1 MKARAVHFAQSV
13 HLHEAQR
20 PDNTDYIHYKYYQHT
35 DLSWSNQSPKMPE
48 AIATSKRKF
57 HKLLDSITAAS
68 NTLPARDNATTTS
81 TPLTAREKM
90 DLASERARKRLRHS
104 TSSTSLSTSLG
115 SSMNRP
121 ANSST
126 TSLSQTRR
134 VPSRT
139 SIANTDE
146 NKDLPN
152 FAPWSQAQFLE
163 RLKTFRKVTYWH
175 PKPAVIG
182 EVHWAKRGWT
192 CVDVNLVACRGGCE
206 RRVLVKLDRTG
217 KVVKD
222 AIAGSGSGAQGE
234 EESEDEVDET
244 ELENALAERY
254 KDEIV
259 NGHAETCLWRK
270 AGCKDDIYRLS
281 LVRPVLWQPEL
292 RKRYSSLFDIAASI
306 KDVTFKSLDR
316 SSDPALL
323 PVDRILESLPTEVL
337 PIIELDHS
345 TKARALDVALHGWSG
360 ASESHADILQCDA
373 CFQRIGLW
381 MYQPGYKPSHTTTSD
396 NEAEV
401 VSVDLL
407 DMHREH
413 CPWRNARSQQATGSL
428 EGLSAC
434 QILNRVVSTFAREAK
449 RKSED
454 ARSHTNAVPGAEN
467 AADDVQEV
475 HVPKLSRE
483 EVERLDREREGKLR
497 RLKRMFTI
505 KRGTAAKLP
514 SAS

>member
-1 MKARAVHFAQSV
+1 
-13 HLHEAQR
+13 
-20 PDNTDYIHYKYYQHT
+20 
-35 DLSWSNQSPKMPE
+35 MPE

-68 NTLPARDNATTTS
+68 NTLPVRDNAATTNAT
-81 TPLTAREKM
+81 TLTAREKL

-115 SSMNRP
+115 SSLNLP
-121 ANSST
+121 ANSSS
-126 TSLSQTRR
+126 TSLSQNRLAA
-134 VPSRT
+134 SRT
-139 SIANTDE
+139 GDK
-146 NKDLPN
+146 NKELPN

-175 PKPAVIG
+175 PKPAVVG

-222 AIAGSGSGAQGE
+222 AIAGREQEDE
-234 EESEDEVDET
+234 EEDEVNEM

-259 NGHAETCLWRK
+259 QGHAETCLWRK

-292 RKRYSSLFDIAASI
+292 RSRYTSLLPIADSI
-306 KDVTFKSLDR
+306 KDVAFKSLDR
-316 SSDPALL
+316 SDPALL
-323 PVDRILESLPTEVL
+323 PVDRILEALPADVL
-337 PIIELDHS
+337 PPTDLDQP
-345 TKARALDVALHGWSG
+345 TKAKALDVALHGWRG
-360 ASESHADILQCDA
+360 ASESHADILQCDT

-381 MYQPGYKPSHTTTSD
+381 MYQPGYKPSHTSASD
-396 NEAEV
+396 DESEV
-401 VSVDLL
+401 ATVDLL

-428 EGLSAC
+428 EGMSAC
-434 QILNRVVSTFAREAK
+434 EILKRVVSTNAREA
-449 RKSED
+449 RRRSDGAATHASRTAED
-454 ARSHTNAVPGAEN
+454 DREEEEEE
-467 AADDVQEV
+467 VQ
-475 HVPKLSRE
+475 VPKLSRE
-483 EVERLDREREGKLR
+483 EVDRLDREREGKLR
-497 RLKRMFTI
+497 RLRRIFTI
-505 KRGTAAKLP
+505 KRTSTKVSTVG
-514 SAS
+514 